1 MTNPKLLQLTSEDK
15 LDYLE
20 KIKKVDINR
29 KKMILKILGPKI
41 ESMIKKGNLNSVEII
56 LIDDIAKLI
65 GILEL
70 YPDLPTNMVKKILFA
85 LTYFIDENDEIP
97 DIIPN
102 YGYLDDIKV
111 VEWVLDDVRDQID
124 HMPRA

>member
-1 MTNPKLLQLTSEDK
+1 
-15 LDYLE
+15 
-20 KIKKVDINR
+20 
-29 KKMILKILGPKI
+29 
-41 ESMIKKGNLNSVEII
+41 MIKKGNLNSVEII

-70 YPDLPTNMVKKILFA
+70 YPDLPTNMVKMILFA

-111 VEWVLDDVRDQID
+111 VEWVLDDVWDRSEEHTSELQSQAYLVCRLLLEKKKITTI
-124 HMPRA
+124 HL

>member
-29 KKMILKILGPKI
+29 KNMILKILGPKI

>member
-29 KKMILKILGPKI
+29 KNMILKILGPKI

-111 VEWVLDDVRDQID
+111 VEWVLDDVRDKIE

>member
-29 KKMILKILGPKI
+29 KNMILKILGPKI

-124 HMPRA
+124 HMPKA

>member
-1 MTNPKLLQLTSEDK
+1 
-15 LDYLE
+15 
-20 KIKKVDINR
+20 
-29 KKMILKILGPKI
+29 MILKILGPKI

-111 VEWVLDDVRDQID
+111 VEWVLDDVWDQID

>member
-1 MTNPKLLQLTSEDK
+1 
-15 LDYLE
+15 
-20 KIKKVDINR
+20 
-29 KKMILKILGPKI
+29 MILKILGPKI

-85 LTYFIDENDEIP
+85 LTYFIDENDEVP

-111 VEWVLDDVRDQID
+111 VEWVLDDVWDQID

>member
-1 MTNPKLLQLTSEDK
+1 
-15 LDYLE
+15 
-20 KIKKVDINR
+20 
-29 KKMILKILGPKI
+29 MILKILGPKI

-70 YPDLPTNMVKKILFA
+70 YPDLPTNMVKMILFA
-85 LTYFIDENDEIP
+85 FTYFIDENDEIP
-97 DIIPN
+97 DSIPD

-111 VEWVLDDVRDQID
+111 VEWVLNDVRDQVPF
-124 HMPRA
+124 MPRA

>member
-1 MTNPKLLQLTSEDK
+1 MTNPKLLQLTSEDN

-29 KKMILKILGPKI
+29 KNMILKILGPKI

-85 LTYFIDENDEIP
+85 LTYLIDENDEIP